1 MAMSSSDHAAA
12 VRGVIQAINN
22 REPSTL
28 SQWVGP
34 DYVRHDT
41 GGIFFDGRGPEGWAE
56 LAGLLLRALPD
67 LHLKV
72 QEVLATDEHAVA
84 YLSATGTHRGEL
96 LGMQPT
102 GSPVRFDSVDL
113 YRFEEGRIAES
124 WPMPDLAGIRRALAG

>member
-1 MAMSSSDHAAA
+1 MQQQCA
-12 VRGVIQAINN
+12 VSFRRSTIESQV
-22 REPSTL
+22 PSRNG
-28 SQWVGP
+28 S
-34 DYVRHDT
+34 
-41 GGIFFDGRGPEGWAE
+41 GRTMYATTPAGSFRRPGPEGWAE